1 MRFCVFTIF
10 LCCCV
15 AVQMSCSK
23 NDLVESRTE
32 LSMVDNTTQHKTILD
47 SFARSIK
54 SKGKVKTLKKILYA
68 LKFWQ
73 SADYM

>member
-1 MRFCVFTIF
+1 
-10 LCCCV
+10 
-15 AVQMSCSK
+15 
-23 NDLVESRTE
+23 
-32 LSMVDNTTQHKTILD
+32 MVDNTTQHKTILD